1 MRFPQGIKDSEI
13 GGGGAS
19 CNRENVEKG
28 GRISER
34 CVQIKFSLEMTI
46 DDLSTNYPLP
56 VDMLWTTGD
65 VVILIKGG
73 RGVLVVVHFVDK
85 ERSSQSAMRQEY
97 SYDKLY
103 V

>member
-34 CVQIKFSLEMTI
+34 CVQINQPFLQVFIGNDNRQSFQ
-46 DDLSTNYPLP
+46 LP
-56 VDMLWTTGD
+56 VWHA
-65 VVILIKGG
+65 VNKW
-73 RGVLVVVHFVDK
+73 
-85 ERSSQSAMRQEY
+85 EEE
-97 SYDKLY
+97 
-103 V
+103 